1 MRLLFWSSL
10 LFGLWMVLTLSW
22 HVENILVGLGIS
34 FGIALFY
41 VKLFQDSK
49 LQSINIYWLFVYI
62 LVLLKNLITSNFK
75 ITKRTL
81 SKNMRLDPA
90 IVGVKTTLNSEWK
103 ILLLANSITLTPGTL
118 TLEVE
123 DDILYIHVI
132 ECKSQDKK
140 YEIIREFEEIISKI

>member
-1 MRLLFWSSL
+1 MRLLFWNSL
-10 LFGLWMVLTLSW
+10 LFGLWMILTSSW
-22 HVENILVGLGIS
+22 HMENILVGLGIS

-49 LQSINIYWLFVYI
+49 LQSINLYWLFIYI
-62 LVLLKNLITSNFK
+62 LVLLKNLVLSNLK
-75 ITKRTL
+75 IAKRTL
-81 SKNMRLDPA
+81 SKDMKLDPA
-90 IVGVKTTLNSEWK
+90 IVGVKTTLKNDWK

-123 DDILYIHVI
+123 NNILYIHVI

>member
-10 LFGLWMVLTLSW
+10 LFGLWMILTSSW
-22 HVENILVGLGIS
+22 HVQNILVGIAIS
-34 FGIALFY
+34 FGVALFY
-41 VKLFQDSK
+41 VNLFKDTK
-49 LQSINIYWLFVYI
+49 LQRINIYWLFVYV
-62 LVLLKNLITSNFK
+62 LVLLKNLIISNFK
-75 ITKRTL
+75 IAKRTL
-81 SKNMRLDPA
+81 SADMKLDPA

-123 DDILYIHVI
+123 DNILYIHVI
-132 ECKSQDKK
+132 ECKNQDKK